1 LAAALALTIA
11 LTGCTG
17 GKQEAKT
24 RLSTVASPSP
34 SLTSAPIGAPVNWKP
49 CPGLPK
55 EYIGQN
61 VKGFTFDCG
70 AIKVPEDWNNP
81 DNGKTFDIALAR
93 ARAGN
98 QNDRIGSLLMD
109 PGGPGGSGLELV
121 AGIAGQMPPEITQRF
136 DLVGFDPR
144 GVGKSSPVKCITP
157 TDQDALFAADPDPRT
172 QAQFDAVVALNQK
185 VDNACVQKYGNQLP
199 LFSTEQAARDMD
211 DIREAIGD
219 KKLTYLGFSY
229 GTLLGAVYAQIFPKN
244 LRAMVLDGAVD
255 PKQGFVAGSLSQ
267 AQGFETA
274 FNDFAKWCKSNTNQC
289 PIADDPEGEVM
300 AALKSARA
308 NPLTGS
314 DGRKATPGMLIT
326 AIASAMYTQQYWQP
340 LAQTIALLKEG
351 NPRGVF
357 ILADAYSQRKPDG
370 TYTNMFDAF
379 NTVSCSDTNEKPT
392 LADIRADQASW
403 REKYPLFGASMAM
416 GMLTCALW
424 PGQRDPYPTGKAEG
438 APPILVVG
446 TTGDPATPYGQTR
459 KLADMLG
466 VGEVLTWDGEGH
478 TAYPQTTCISNAVD
492 DYLINLK
499 TPPSNTVCP
508 AK

>member
-1 LAAALALTIA
+1 
-11 LTGCTG
+11 
-17 GKQEAKT
+17 
-24 RLSTVASPSP
+24 LS
-34 SLTSAPIGAPVNWKP
+34 
-49 CPGLPK
+49 
-55 EYIGQN
+55 
-61 VKGFTFDCG
+61 
-70 AIKVPEDWNNP
+70 
-81 DNGKTFDIALAR
+81 
-93 ARAGN
+93 
-98 QNDRIGSLLMD
+98 
-109 PGGPGGSGLELV
+109 
-121 AGIAGQMPPEITQRF
+121 
-136 DLVGFDPR
+136 
-144 GVGKSSPVKCITP
+144 
-157 TDQDALFAADPDPRT
+157 
-172 QAQFDAVVALNQK
+172 
-185 VDNACVQKYGNQLP
+185 
-199 LFSTEQAARDMD
+199 
-211 DIREAIGD
+211 
-219 KKLTYLGFSY
+219 
-229 GTLLGAVYAQIFPKN
+229 
-244 LRAMVLDGAVD
+244 
-255 PKQGFVAGSLSQ
+255 
-267 AQGFETA
+267 
-274 FNDFAKWCKSNTNQC
+274 
-289 PIADDPEGEVM
+289 
-300 AALKSARA
+300 
-308 NPLTGS
+308 
-314 DGRKATPGMLIT
+314 
-326 AIASAMYTQQYWQP
+326 
-340 LAQTIALLKEG
+340 ALLKEG